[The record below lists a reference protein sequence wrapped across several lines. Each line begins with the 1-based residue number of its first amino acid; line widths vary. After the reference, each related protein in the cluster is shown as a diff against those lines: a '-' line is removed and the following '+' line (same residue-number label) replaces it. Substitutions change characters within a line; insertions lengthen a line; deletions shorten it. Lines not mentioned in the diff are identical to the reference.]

1 MSKLVLVG
9 AGHAHMTIMDNIPAI
24 RAKGHDVVVIG
35 PGERHYYSGMGPGML
50 GGDYKPQDISFP
62 VKRACEQ
69 AGATF
74 LVDKCVS
81 VRPDENIV
89 VLESGAEVPYDVA
102 SFNTGSSIVDD
113 VVLPGSE
120 DIYTVKPIENL
131 LRGRERVLSL
141 ARKDHVRI
149 AVIGGGPAG
158 VEVAGNAWACGQEAG
173 GNVSVTLFHGRNF
186 MSKAP
191 EGVRRR
197 CRETLLRQG
206 VELVGNAYVTSV
218 ETRRITLETG
228 ERHSADVIFI
238 AMGVRPRPL
247 FAPSGIPAGP
257 DGGLLVNKYLQSPAY
272 PNIFGGGDCIWF
284 EPRPLDKVGVYA
296 VRENP
301 VLHHNV
307 VAQLEGAPLQEF
319 DPGGD
324 YLLIYNTGGR
334 TGVLHK
340 YGIIFGG
347 KPAFWIKDH
356 IDSAFMKAFKPEY
369 ERTGRY
375 A

>member
-1 MSKLVLVG
+1 MSRLVLVG
-9 AGHAHMTIMDNIPAI
+9 AGHAHMTVMEHISTF
-24 RAKGHDVVVIG
+24 REKGHEVVVIG

-62 VKRACEQ
+62 VKRVCEQ

-81 VRPDENIV
+81 VRPDDQVV
-89 VLESGAEVPYDVA
+89 VLESGTEVPYDVA

-113 VVLPGSE
+113 VVEPGST
-120 DIYTVKPIENL
+120 DIFTVKPIEHL
-131 LRGRERVLSL
+131 LKGRERIMEL

-149 AVIGGGPAG
+149 AVVGGGPAG
-158 VEVAGNAWACGQEAG
+158 VEIAGNAWACGQEAG
-173 GNVSVTLFHGRNF
+173 GNVSVTLFHGRTF

-191 EGVRRR
+191 DGVRQL
-197 CRETLLRQG
+197 CRKALLKHNI
-206 VELVGNAYVTSV
+206 ELVGDGYVSSV
-218 ETRRITLETG
+218 KTGKVTLENGKT
-228 ERHSADVIFI
+228 HAADIVFI

-247 FAPSGIPAGP
+247 FEPSGIPAGP
-257 DGGLLVNKYLQSPAY
+257 DGGLLVNKYLQSPKY

-284 EPRPLDKVGVYA
+284 EPNPLDKVGVYA

-301 VLHHNV
+301 VLNHNLL
-307 VAQLEGAPLQEF
+307 AQLEGTPLMEF

-324 YLLIYNTGGR
+324 YLLIYNTGGK

-340 YGIIFGG
+340 FGIKFGG
-347 KPAFWIKDH
+347 KPAFWIKDY
-356 IDSAFMKAFKPEY
+356 IDSAFMKHFKPDY

>member
-1 MSKLVLVG
+1 MARLVLVG
-9 AGHAHMTIMDNIPAI
+9 AGHAHMTIMDNIAAI
-24 RAKGHDVVVIG
+24 RAKGHEVIVIG

-62 VKRACEQ
+62 VKRACEL

-74 LVDKCVS
+74 VVDKCTGVK
-81 VRPDENIV
+81 PEQQIIV
-89 VLESGAEVPYDVA
+89 LASGQEIPYDVA
-102 SFNTGSSIVDD
+102 SFNTGSSIVNDAVEAGSKD
-113 VVLPGSE
+113 VF
-120 DIYTVKPIENL
+120 TVKPIENL
-131 LRGRERVLSL
+131 LMGRERVLAL

-149 AVIGGGPAG
+149 GVVGGGPAG

-173 GNVSVTLFHGRNF
+173 GNVSVTLFHGRTF

-191 EGVRRR
+191 DKVRQLCRKALIKHGV
-197 CRETLLRQG
+197 Q
-206 VELVGNAYVTSV
+206 LVGGGYVKSV
-218 ETRRITLETG
+218 KTGRIILENDQQYT
-228 ERHSADVIFI
+228 EDVIFI

-257 DGGLLVNKYLQSPAY
+257 DGGLLVNKYLQSPKY
-272 PNIFGGGDCIWF
+272 PTIFGGGDCIWF
-284 EPRPLDKVGVYA
+284 EPQPLDKVGVYA

-301 VLHHNV
+301 VLYHNV
-307 VAQLEGAPLQEF
+307 MAQIEGTPLMEF
-319 DPGGD
+319 NPGGE

-340 YGIIFGG
+340 FGLQFGG
-347 KPAFWIKDH
+347 KPAFWIKDY
-356 IDSAFMKAFKPEY
+356 IDSAFMKTFKPEY

-375 A
+375 K